1 MSRLATPLSVL
12 AIAGASVALVA
23 CGSSGDSSSGADAS
37 ATTKSGANGTQNAA
51 FEKYRQC
58 LKDNGVTLPDR
69 GQRPNG
75 GDGNGGGYGPP
86 PGADGGDG
94 QPPTGTN
101 AQPPTGTDGA
111 PPSDGNGNG
120 GGAGGPGFF
129 GGGQPD
135 AKTQKAM
142 QACAKLRPQFRGG
155 GYGDGTRNGG
165 GRPPQQNIKAFTP
178 YLTCLKDQGLDVK
191 VSDGFNALRNLKA
204 SDPKVQA
211 AFKTCQSKLPQRPG
225 GGNGRQQTSTT
236 GSTT

>member
-12 AIAGASVALVA
+12 AIAGASIALVA
-23 CGSSGDSSSGADAS
+23 CGSSDSSSSGGSAS
-37 ATTKSGANGTQNAA
+37 TNASGGNATQNAA

-69 GQRPNG
+69 GQRSDG
-75 GDGNGGGYGPP
+75 GNGNGGGAYGPP
-86 PGADGGDG
+86 PGADGG

-101 AQPPTGTDGA
+101 GA

-120 GGAGGPGFF
+120 GAGGPGFL
-129 GGGQPD
+129 GGGQAD

-155 GYGDGTRNGG
+155 AYGNPNGA
-165 GRPPQQNIKAFTP
+165 GRTSQQSIKAFTP

-191 VSDGFNALRNLKA
+191 VSDGFNALRDLKA

-211 AFKTCQSKLPQRPG
+211 AFKACQSKLPQRPSG
-225 GGNGRQQTSTT
+225 QTT
-236 GSTT
+236 